1 MKVTTIT
8 FGSYSTKVWNVL
20 LHLFTLD
27 HDIQYNAAP
36 SAGYENLDA
45 RQSGLIDAV
54 IIALEL
60 EVTLIDNTTE
70 G

>member
-1 MKVTTIT
+1 MQHP
-8 FGSYSTKVWNVL
+8 VL
-20 LHLFTLD
+20 
-27 HDIQYNAAP
+27 
-36 SAGYENLDA
+36 SGYENLDA